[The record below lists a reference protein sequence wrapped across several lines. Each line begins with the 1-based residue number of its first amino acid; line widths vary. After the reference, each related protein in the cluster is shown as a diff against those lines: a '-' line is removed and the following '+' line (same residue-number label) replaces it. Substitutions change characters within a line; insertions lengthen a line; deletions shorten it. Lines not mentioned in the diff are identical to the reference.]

1 LRLNGAGQ
9 QIEGHEG
16 NRYVKDRPET
26 VLPNRRTIS
35 EKVRVTCSMLT
46 MVYIGAALA
55 EGRQKSPTTPNTK

>member
-1 LRLNGAGQ
+1 M
-9 QIEGHEG
+9 
-16 NRYVKDRPET
+16 
-26 VLPNRRTIS
+26 PNRRTIS